1 MKIGRHGGFLW
12 KKIEDKYMKLEE
24 LQGKTVEQLEG
35 SLSDLKK
42 EAFNLR
48 FQKVNGQLENT
59 SRVRIVRRSVARV
72 KTLINQNSEKKLES

>member
-1 MKIGRHGGFLW
+1 
-12 KKIEDKYMKLEE
+12 MKLEE

-72 KTLINQNSEKKLES
+72 KTLINQNSEKNLES